1 MFNDVF
7 IDFKLLIMAALLTSP
22 DGPNDED
29 YKRILE
35 RIEGIM
41 EGYMRSST
49 HMVNEL
55 ARIRKHHREDK
66 NEVVDEMCRQHK
78 ENINQFK
85 EILDSAGSFIG
96 ELQHMRRVMEAL
108 VHSYNMEQLNQPDEE
123 LS

>member
-1 MFNDVF
+1 
-7 IDFKLLIMAALLTSP
+7 MATLLTSP

-108 VHSYNMEQLNQPDEE
+108 VHSYNNDQIEE
-123 LS
+123 NGDDWR

>member
-22 DGPNDED
+22 DRPNDED

-123 LS
+123 LR

>member
-123 LS
+123 LR

>member
-1 MFNDVF
+1 
-7 IDFKLLIMAALLTSP
+7 MAALLTSP

-78 ENINQFK
+78 ENINQFRRFRFCWFFYWRITAY
-85 EILDSAGSFIG
+85 EESNGSISSQ
-96 ELQHMRRVMEAL
+96 LQHGAIKPM
-108 VHSYNMEQLNQPDEE
+108 NEE
-123 LS
+123 LR

>member
-22 DGPNDED
+22 DGQNDED

-55 ARIRKHHREDK
+55 ARIRKHHREDQ
-66 NEVVDEMCRQHK
+66 NEVIDEMSRQHK
-78 ENINQFK
+78 ENISQFN
-85 EILDSAGSFIG
+85 EILNSAGSFIG

-108 VHSYNMEQLNQPDEE
+108 VHSYNIEQLNQPDEE
-123 LS
+123 LR

>member
-1 MFNDVF
+1 
-7 IDFKLLIMAALLTSP
+7 MAVLLTSP

-78 ENINQFK
+78 ENIHQFK

-108 VHSYNMEQLNQPDEE
+108 VHSYNNDQIEE
-123 LS
+123 NGDDWR

>member
-1 MFNDVF
+1 
-7 IDFKLLIMAALLTSP
+7 MAFLTSP
-22 DGPNDED
+22 DQPNEED
-29 YKRILE
+29 YQRTLE
-35 RIEGIM
+35 RIEAIM

-78 ENINQFK
+78 ENIGQFK
-85 EILDSAGSFIG
+85 EILNSAGSFIG

-108 VHSYNMEQLNQPDEE
+108 VHSYNMDVLNQPDEE
-123 LS
+123 LR